1 MKLVPMKPAG
11 RARRAERAVEEIKA
25 QAEEWV
31 EQTRQGFAAA
41 RSKLDGELESARESI
56 AQLERELESER
67 RLRAELERR
76 LEEVPEPLPEPR
88 RKRDQEARPMD
99 RPAKWKAARKLAA
112 EGYSQR
118 EIASRLGINRR
129 TAARLIAA
137 DSPPRYRRATAGSM
151 LDPLEP
157 VMRKVL
163 SEKPGIDAPGMTELL
178 REHGYR
184 GSVDLVRR
192 RLRSLRASG

>member
-1 MKLVPMKPAG
+1 MKLVPTKPEA
-11 RARRAERAVEEIKA
+11 RARKAERAVEEIKA

-31 EQTRQGFAAA
+31 EQTRQGFVEA
-41 RSKLDGELESARESI
+41 RSKLDQELESARESI
-56 AQLERELESER
+56 AQLEQALESER
-67 RLRAELERR
+67 RQRADLERR
-76 LEEVPEPLPEPR
+76 LEEVPEPPPAPR
-88 RKRDQEARPMD
+88 PTGEAKATRMD
-99 RPAKWKAARKLAA
+99 RPAKWAAARKLAA

-118 EIASRLGINRR
+118 EIAQRLDINRR
-129 TAARLIAA
+129 TVARLIAA
-137 DSPPRYRRATAGSM
+137 DAPPRYRRAPQGSM

-157 VMRKVL
+157 VMRTVL
-163 SEKPGIDAPGMTELL
+163 SERPGIDAPGMTEVL

>member
-1 MKLVPMKPAG
+1 MKLVPRKPAG
-11 RARRAERAVEEIKA
+11 RTRRAERAVEEIKA

-31 EQTRQGFAAA
+31 EQTRQGFVEA
-41 RSKLDGELESARESI
+41 RSKLDEELESARASI

-67 RLRAELERR
+67 RERAELERR
-76 LEEVPEPLPEPR
+76 LEERAEPRPEPR
-88 RKRDQEARPMD
+88 RDGDAKAKRMD
-99 RPAKWKAARKLAA
+99 RPSKWAAARKLAA

-137 DSPPRYRRATAGSM
+137 DAPPRYRREPQGSM

-157 VMRKVL
+157 IMRTVL
-163 SEKPGIDAPGMTELL
+163 ADRPGIDAPGMTEVL

-192 RLRSLRASG
+192 RLRRLRASG

>member
-1 MKLVPMKPAG
+1 MKLVPKKPEG
-11 RARRAERAVEEIKA
+11 RARRADRAVEEVKA

-31 EQTRQGFAAA
+31 EQTRRGFVEA
-41 RSKLDGELESARESI
+41 RSRLDEELGAARESI

-67 RLRAELERR
+67 RQRAELERR
-76 LEEVPEPLPEPR
+76 LEEAPEPR
-88 RKRDQEARPMD
+88 PESPLKGEADARRMD
-99 RPAKWKAARKLAA
+99 RPLKWAAARKLAA

-118 EIASRLGINRR
+118 DIARRLGINRR

-137 DSPPRYRRATAGSM
+137 DAPPRYRRAAQGSM

-163 SEKPGIDAPGMTELL
+163 SDKPGIDAPGMTEVL

-184 GSVDLVRR
+184 GSIDLVRR
-192 RLRSLRASG
+192 RLRRLRASG